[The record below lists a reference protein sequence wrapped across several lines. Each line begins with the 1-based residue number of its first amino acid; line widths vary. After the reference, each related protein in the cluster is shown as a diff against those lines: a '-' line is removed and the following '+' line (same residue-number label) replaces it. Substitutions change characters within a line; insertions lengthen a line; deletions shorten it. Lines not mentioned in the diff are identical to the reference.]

1 MVPLEIK
8 LQNWLLQEMSIED
21 IAVQLQDTHQE
32 WNQRDTIV
40 GFQFLYQSGQQK
52 KIAKLLSQRIREKRW
67 IPWGLALRLMVKAFP
82 KMHADWLLAFSK
94 GIKRQNAQDQTWGF
108 RDYDESFDFWAV
120 HRAFFQSNLSE
131 QIISYKKRLLEQIE
145 YFQSQRLLD
154 REEKAL
160 KKLLTLDPHNPE
172 LAKQWQNF
180 RERWATSV
188 LQKKREPIVTEP
200 QSKKDPKLD
209 KWLNVLLKDVQSYM
223 KQDSRSLLD
232 FSILMLNME
241 EWDKALELYLNKKVP
256 WGQDLRGE
264 IYLKA
269 NRFLE
274 LVEWCNKQEEL
285 NADEIDHLVAIYY
298 LKAHAL
304 NSLGEKGP
312 ALDILKD
319 IQSLRP
325 NYRSIDSLISHWS
338 RGEEG

>member
-21 IAVQLQDTHQE
+21 IAKQLQDTHQE

-40 GFQFLYQSGQQK
+40 GFQFLYQSGQLK
-52 KIAKLLSQRIREKRW
+52 RTAKLLSQRVREKRW
-67 IPWGLALRLMVKAFP
+67 IPWGLALRLMVKAVP
-82 KMHADWLLAFSK
+82 KMQEDWLLAFNK

-108 RDYDESFDFWAV
+108 RDYDESFEFWPQ
-120 HRAFFQSNLSE
+120 HRSFFQNTLNE
-131 QIISYKKRLLEQIE
+131 QIIGYKKRLFEQIE

-188 LQKKREPIVTEP
+188 LQKKREPIVSEP
-200 QSKKDPKLD
+200 QSKQDPKLD
-209 KWLNVLLKDVQSYM
+209 KWLNVLLKDIQSYM
-223 KQDSRSLLD
+223 KQDSRALLD
-232 FSILMLNME
+232 FSILMINME
-241 EWDKALELYLNKKVP
+241 EWDKALELYVKKNVP
-256 WGQDLRGE
+256 WGHDLRGE

-274 LVEWCNKQEEL
+274 LAEWCSKQEEI
-285 NADEIDHLVAIYY
+285 NADEVDHLVAIYY

-304 NSLGEKGP
+304 HALGENGP

-319 IQSLRP
+319 IQKLRP